1 MVKKNYVK
9 PAVKKVKLMIE
20 ETLLAQCKTSAGDA
34 RGRGGRG
41 CSAGGC
47 RGTYGS

>member
-1 MVKKNYVK
+1 MVKKKYVK

-20 ETLLAQCKTSAGDA
+20 ETVLAQCKTSSGDA
-34 RGRGGRG
+34 RGRGGSG
-41 CSAGGC
+41 CSARGC